1 MRKLLFF
8 IAAAIFAAAC
18 STQSVPDKPELKFRE
33 DGTFK
38 IAQFTDLHWEEEN
51 PADVEIIKNVIR
63 EVTKAEKPDIL
74 IFTGD
79 VICTSPAEKGWKNFI
94 SLTTELGV
102 PYAVTMGNHDAEYDL
117 TREQMFDIL
126 ETDPLFLGE
135 KGPAEISGVGNY
147 VLEVKASDGSGA
159 NKALLYCM
167 DSNDYTPSKADFG
180 YYGWFERN
188 QIQWY
193 LDQSAKYTAANG
205 GKPVNALAF
214 FHMALPEYKLLEP
227 GNRLGNYYEPICSPD
242 LNTGMFQAMR
252 FMGDMMGTF
261 VGHDHCNDFI
271 GKYYEIALA
280 YGRRTQCDEDEV
292 ENGGRIIVL
301 KENERSFETYCYT
314 PKYGKEY
321 TYYYPAG
328 LPEWTYGEKTPAKN
342 VNPQKKG
349 VAYRYYEG
357 NITSPL
363 KLDKEGKLK
372 DKGIMENINVKN
384 APVGDHYGYE
394 FDAYINIPS
403 DNYYRFT
410 ADYDDGVALYID
422 GVEVLNSEGM
432 YSGLT
437 LSGSICLAKGFHEM
451 KVYFYENYAGERL
464 NLNIE
469 SLDIP
474 NQPVPADMLYV
485 K

>member
-1 MRKLLFF
+1 MKKLLFF
-8 IAAAIFAAAC
+8 IAAVFVAAGCA
-18 STQSVPDKPELKFRE
+18 TQSTSDKPELRFRE

-51 PADVEIIKNVIR
+51 PADVEIIKNVVR
-63 EVTKAEKPDIL
+63 DVTKAENPDVL

-79 VICTSPAEKGWKNFI
+79 VICTSPAEQGWKNFI
-94 SLTTELGV
+94 SLMTELGV
-102 PYAVTMGNHDAEYDL
+102 PYAVVMGNHDAEYDL

-147 VLEVKASDGSGA
+147 VLEVKASDGSDV

-167 DSNDYTPSKADFG
+167 DSNDYTPSKKDFG
-180 YYGWFERN
+180 YYGWFERD

-193 LDQSAKYTAANG
+193 MDQSAKYTAANG
-205 GKPVNALAF
+205 GTPVNALSF

-227 GNRLGNYYEPICSPD
+227 ADRLGNYYEPICSPD

-271 GKYYEIALA
+271 GKYYEIVLA
-280 YGRRTQCDEDEV
+280 YGRRTQCDEDDV

-301 KENERSFETYCYT
+301 KENERSFETYCTT

-328 LPEWTYGEKTPAKN
+328 LPEHTYGEMTPAKN
-342 VNPQKKG
+342 VNPQKNG
-349 VAYRYYEG
+349 VSYKYYEG

-372 DKGIMENINVKN
+372 DKGMMETINVKN

-403 DNYYRFT
+403 DNFYRFT
-410 ADYDDGVALYID
+410 ADYDDGVAVYID
-422 GVEVLNSEGM
+422 GIEVLNSEGM
-432 YSGLT
+432 YSGLI
-437 LSGSICLAKGFHEM
+437 LAGNICLAKGFHEL

-474 NQPVPADMLYV
+474 NQLIPADMLYV